1 MHSSR
6 STDKPPLARVFFVR
20 SIILVRAG
28 RSAEG
33 YAEVTRLLRVPFSG
47 RQEYFGETDSGP
59 LIVEHDP
66 HYDELVNNPPK
77 L

>member
-1 MHSSR
+1 M
-6 STDKPPLARVFFVR
+6 
-20 SIILVRAG
+20 ILVRAG

-47 RQEYFGETDSGP
+47 RQEYFDEKDP
-59 LIVEHDP
+59 ELLLVEHDP
-66 HYDELVNNPPK
+66 HYDEIVNHPPR

>member
-1 MHSSR
+1 VS
-6 STDKPPLARVFFVR
+6 FIR

-33 YAEVTRLLRVPFSG
+33 YAEVSRLLRVPFSG
-47 RQEYFGETDSGP
+47 RQEYLEEPDP
-59 LIVEHDP
+59 ELVLIEGDP
-66 HYDELVNNPPK
+66 HYDQLINRPPR